1 LHVSQRSAD
10 TPHSAITETTAP
22 AQAGCSAN
30 EIAAWSGQSLREVER
45 YTKAADQKRLA
56 LNALIRTATAQ
67 TKQGAA

>member
-1 LHVSQRSAD
+1 
-10 TPHSAITETTAP
+10 
-22 AQAGCSAN
+22 
-30 EIAAWSGQSLREVER
+30 LREVER